1 MVHINTSFNLPVAL
15 KPLSRLEKGSLL
27 TPPPTHSFYF
37 LADLSSLGM
46 GIIFIHIIQIFC
58 LKLLT
63 FPLIC
68 DCSFLNYLNLQDWWS
83 AVPLFEAISGEPLT
97 LSVTREKKDTM
108 RKLTTWPDLVL
119 KNIHGTLSLEIR
131 NYGITSDSGR
141 SSAPETTVNCRLP
154 NAIERKS
161 IILLFDFCDIKW
173 F

>member
-15 KPLSRLEKGSLL
+15 KPLSCLEKGLYGHL
-27 TPPPTHSFYF
+27 HLHIHFFWT
-37 LADLSSLGM
+37 DLSSLGM
-46 GIIFIHIIQIFC
+46 SIIFIHIIQIFC

-63 FPLIC
+63 FHWSVIVPFSITWTLKTGEAQC
-68 DCSFLNYLNLQDWWS
+68 RFLRRFPGNRSPYRSLAKKRHN
-83 AVPLFEAISGEPLT
+83 
-97 LSVTREKKDTM
+97 EKTDHLA
-108 RKLTTWPDLVL
+108 RLVL

-141 SSAPETTVNCRLP
+141 SSAPETTANCRLP
-154 NAIERKS
+154 KALERKS